1 MLAVY
6 GHGKEAGD
14 EGAGAA
20 KGRHDERVSSIGIK
34 VKGEI
39 DEDKLN
45 KFMAKLLE
53 NPKDIYRMKGVLAMH
68 ENPYKLVFQGVH
80 EMTFTEPLALWKEG
94 EERINK
100 MVFIGKDLD
109 KAMIRAGFE
118 GCLVGAGDAAAA
130 EGGAAIA
137 AEPAAK
143 RQKTE
148 E

>member
-1 MLAVY
+1 
-6 GHGKEAGD
+6 
-14 EGAGAA
+14 
-20 KGRHDERVSSIGIK
+20 VSSVGIK
-34 VKGEI
+34 VKGELS
-39 DEDKLN
+39 EDALN
-45 KFMAKLLE
+45 AFMAKILE
-53 NPKDIYRMKGVLAMH
+53 NPKDMYRMKGVLAMH

-80 EMTFTEPLALWKEG
+80 EMTFTEPLVLWKEG

-109 KAMIRAGFE
+109 KAAIRSGFE
-118 GCLVGAGDAAAA
+118 ACIVGGTGG
-130 EGGAAIA
+130 GGAAAGGGGGGATA